1 MARYVDAYVV
11 PIPKRNLK
19 SYLRMAKIGAATWKD
34 HGAIGYA
41 ECVAD
46 DLDIPWGKGFRK
58 MAGLK
63 KGETLVFAF
72 VVFRSRGHRDRVNAA
87 VMKDPRMN
95 APAMPKKMPFDM
107 KRFAVGGFRELV
119 GW

>member
-1 MARYVDAYVV
+1 MPRYVDGFVIPV
-11 PIPKRNLK
+11 PKKKLK
-19 SYLRMAKIGAATWKD
+19 AYLRLAKIGAATWKD
-34 HGAIGYA
+34 HGALGYA

-46 DLDIPWGKGFRK
+46 DLDVPWGKGYRK
-58 MAGLK
+58 MLGLK
-63 KGETLVFAF
+63 KGETVVFSF
-72 VVFRSRGHRDRVNAA
+72 ILFRSRAHRDKVNAA

-95 APAMPKKMPFDM
+95 DMQGPMPFDM